1 MATSPIKYPKGYSH
15 REAITFPFTP
25 EHNGI
30 ATILILRNDGST
42 GWTYREVEVTEDD
55 VIMYNFSVAFYSSYS
70 GHTVSFPVIAGKTY
84 RLSGTH
90 ASNVYQEGIR
100 TNYVY

>member
-1 MATSPIKYPKGYSH
+1 MATSTIKYPMGYSH
-15 REAITFPFTP
+15 REQMTFPFTP
-25 EHNGI
+25 QHNGI
-30 ATILILRNDGST
+30 ATMLILRGDNGT
-42 GWTYREVEVTEDD
+42 AWTYRAVDVTEDGT
-55 VIMYNFSVAFYSSYS
+55 IMYNFHIAFNTPFA

-84 RLSGTH
+84 ALAGTH

>member
-1 MATSPIKYPKGYSH
+1 MATSTIKYPMGYSH

-25 EHNGI
+25 QHNGI
-30 ATILILRNDGST
+30 ASILILRGDSST
-42 GWTYREVEVTEDD
+42 SWTYRNVEVTEDGA
-55 VIMYNFSVAFYSSYS
+55 IMYNFNVAFYTAYS

-84 RLSGTH
+84 SLSGAH